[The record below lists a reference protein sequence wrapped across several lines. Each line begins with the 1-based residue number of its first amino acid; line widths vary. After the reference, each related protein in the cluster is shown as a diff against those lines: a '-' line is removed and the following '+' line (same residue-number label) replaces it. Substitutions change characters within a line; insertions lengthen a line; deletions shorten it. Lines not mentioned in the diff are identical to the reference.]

1 MISEKMHL
9 QERAARVV
17 ALLLGLLFAAGVVA
31 KVSDWETTREAM
43 TVYTIIS
50 WLPPI
55 LPALGSL
62 LLETFI
68 AVTLISNTAWRRFGL
83 PSAAGFLAITG
94 VMLALETLSGGG
106 GDCGCLPFLPRDIS
120 WLAAGQN
127 AAAALFLFSL
137 WRLLSLDDEDS
148 PANGGTDDTTAAPM
162 SPGDS

>member
-1 MISEKMHL
+1 MRGEKPQL

-17 ALLLGLLFAAGVVA
+17 ALLLGLLFAAGVVS
-31 KVSDWETTREAM
+31 KVFDWETTREAM

-50 WLPPI
+50 WLPPA
-55 LPALGSL
+55 LPAVGSL
-62 LLETFI
+62 VMETFI
-68 AVTLISNTAWRRFGL
+68 AITLIMNATWRTWGL
-83 PSAAGFLAITG
+83 PSVSGFLAVTG

-127 AAAALFLFSL
+127 IAAALFLFSL
-137 WRLLSLDDEDS
+137 WRLLALDDDVSTEVEE
-148 PANGGTDDTTAAPM
+148 GGNATIVPM